1 VSELATGSC
10 LHLLGALGAVGSRTA
25 RGSDHAMKQVEQL
38 AMERSALKIVEEN
51 AVRPPCISTQGRG
64 QGAT

>member
-1 VSELATGSC
+1 
-10 LHLLGALGAVGSRTA
+10 
-25 RGSDHAMKQVEQL
+25 MKQVEQL